1 MKRFVEGE
9 DRTQGVLLPEF
20 LDDYVTE
27 DNPVRVVDVFI
38 DELDLEALGF
48 VVDRQRNCFASNY
61 RAACARLLGQRP
73 SPRRRLAG
81 GLAERALRGCLPA
94 RRSKFRNIEFNG
106 KIAYLQ
112 CNFEDLSS
120 GRLLRR
126 TAAWRLCQDS
136 FNLVEE
142 WDMVTPQMV
151 LRGALART
159 GVRPFPLSLTYE
171 VTWLCNLSCGY
182 CDRHTPMRHEL
193 TREEI
198 FGALDEFRMLGMLHT
213 HLDGGDPLTH
223 RHIDEIVDWLT
234 QRGITV
240 SLNSNGIL
248 VPKKLHTI
256 RKLSVLKISLDGPPD
271 SHDAMRGAGSFEKAL
286 AGATAARDAGV
297 KVEFTCTVGQHNAH
311 TIEPLIDIASAV
323 SISVVFQPALNSLF
337 LDVDRDGSSW
347 QLDVESI
354 RAAFARIER
363 IKRRSN
369 VVGNGWSSLR
379 HFRRFPEDT
388 PPPCSAGWVQAT
400 MDPEGVLFS
409 CPQLNRSDRSNSVTR
424 LGAATAFANLSRTG
438 CGQCWC
444 ARLVEGNYA
453 WGMRVDRM
461 LPPFERLPLQS
472 RGDA

>member
-1 MKRFVEGE
+1 
-9 DRTQGVLLPEF
+9 
-20 LDDYVTE
+20 
-27 DNPVRVVDVFI
+27 
-38 DELDLEALGF
+38 
-48 VVDRQRNCFASNY
+48 
-61 RAACARLLGQRP
+61 
-73 SPRRRLAG
+73 
-81 GLAERALRGCLPA
+81 
-94 RRSKFRNIEFNG
+94 
-106 KIAYLQ
+106 
-112 CNFEDLSS
+112 
-120 GRLLRR
+120 
-126 TAAWRLCQDS
+126 
-136 FNLVEE
+136 
-142 WDMVTPQMV
+142 MVTPRMV
-151 LRGALART
+151 LRGAIART

-193 TREEI
+193 TQEEI
-198 FGALDEFRMLGMLHT
+198 FRALDEFHRLGMLHT

-234 QRGITV
+234 QRGVTV

-271 SHDAMRGAGSFEKAL
+271 SHDAMRGTGSFEKAL

-311 TIEPLIDIASAV
+311 TIEPLIDIVSAL
-323 SISVVFQPALNSLF
+323 SIPVVFQPALNSLF
-337 LDVDRDGSSW
+337 LDTDRDGSSW
-347 QLDVESI
+347 QLDVQSI

-388 PPPCSAGWVQAT
+388 RPPCAAGWVQAT

-424 LGAATAFANLSRTG
+424 LGAATAFANLSRMG

-461 LPPFERLPLQS
+461 LAPFERLPRQS
-472 RGDA
+472 RGAA